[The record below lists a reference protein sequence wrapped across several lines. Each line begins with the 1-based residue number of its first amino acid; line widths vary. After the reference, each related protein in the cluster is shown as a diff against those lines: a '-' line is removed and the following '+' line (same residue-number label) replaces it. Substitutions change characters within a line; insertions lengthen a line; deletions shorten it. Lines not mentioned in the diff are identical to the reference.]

1 MTLQQFIKKLKTCPK
16 EILFAETLQV
26 IEDYFTFFPTA
37 FSNGK
42 IHNKA
47 GENSG
52 SCKVFAFA
60 IHQQFTEKETL
71 FCFGEHYKNVL
82 ENPNGTSHQNIRN
95 FMKFGFE
102 NLSFES
108 NALKPIIL

>member
-1 MTLQQFIKKLKTCPK
+1 MTLPEFITKLKRSPN
-16 EILFAETLQV
+16 EILFAETMQV
-26 IEDYFTFFPTA
+26 IDTHFTFSPTA

-52 SCKVFAFA
+52 SCKLFAFA
-60 IHQQFTEKETL
+60 IHQKLTKEETL

-82 ENPNGTSHQNIRN
+82 EDATETSHQNIRN
-95 FMKFGFE
+95 FINTGFDGLAFDNE
-102 NLSFES
+102 
-108 NALKPIIL
+108 ALQLK